1 MLITIKGRCVVKGK
15 ASGEALVTT
24 EPICFVGGINTKT
37 GILTEIGHEL
47 CGQCVA
53 GKVLV
58 FPTGKGSTGGSYVLF
73 EAVSNGVGPC
83 AIINCNI
90 EQVTAAGCIISGIP
104 VLDCL
109 EKNPVQVIR
118 SGDYV
123 EVNATEGFIKI
134 TKEGVKKNGKINT

>member
-1 MLITIKGRCVVKGK
+1 MAIIVKGRCVVKGK
-15 ASGEALVTT
+15 AAGKALVST

-47 CGQCVA
+47 YGQCVA

-90 EQVTAAGCIISGIP
+90 EQVTAVGCIISEIP
-104 VLDCL
+104 TLDRL
-109 EKNPVQVIR
+109 EANPIEFIK
-118 SGDYV
+118 SGDFV
-123 EVNATEGFIKI
+123 EVNATEGFLKVIK
-134 TKEGVKKNGKINT
+134 KEE